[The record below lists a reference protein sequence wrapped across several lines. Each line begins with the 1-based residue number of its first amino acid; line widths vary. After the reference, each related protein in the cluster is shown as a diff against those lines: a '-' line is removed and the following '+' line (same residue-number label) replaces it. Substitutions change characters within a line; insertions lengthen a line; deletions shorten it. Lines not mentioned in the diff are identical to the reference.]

1 MATRARA
8 ERGGPSV
15 KEQFEGRVRKW
26 VKKWS
31 AVSDKKLAKVQLLK
45 WVQLGKS
52 SWQQHRSK
60 RTEDAIMNNLEATF
74 ACRREDRTNF
84 RP

>member
-31 AVSDKKLAKVQLLK
+31 PVSDKKLAKVQLLK
-45 WVQLGKS
+45 WVQLGES
-52 SWQQHRSK
+52 SWQQYSS
-60 RTEDAIMNNLEATF
+60 ELAENAI
-74 ACRREDRTNF
+74 
-84 RP
+84 